1 MKKYK
6 VIKPFF
12 KLSEQKN
19 YIVDDIIDLRKEE
32 YSDMLEY
39 VEEIKEKVKK

>member
-19 YIVDDIIDLRKEE
+19 YFLNDTIELTKEE
-32 YSDMLEY
+32 FERMFEY
-39 VEEIKEKVKK
+39 VEEIKLKK

>member
-12 KLSEQKN
+12 KLSQQKN
-19 YIVDDIIDLRKEE
+19 YFVSDTIELTKEE
-32 YSDMLEY
+32 FERMFEY
-39 VEEIKEKVKK
+39 VEEIKIKK